1 MGQFHALP
9 VATIHQVSV
18 ALQIEK
24 TSGPART
31 GRLLTPHAEIETPV
45 FMPVGTVASV
55 KGVPQDILEDLGAQI
70 VLGNTYHLYLRPG
83 IETVRRMGGL
93 HGFMSWHRAILTD
106 SGGFQVFSLSELRK
120 INEDG
125 VTFRSHLDGSSH
137 FFSPESAM
145 EAQIGLGADIIMAFD
160 ECTEYPA
167 DESRARTSME
177 MTARWAAR
185 SKKYFEEHK
194 NEVPWGNREYVG
206 TAAIGRPGERKR
218 ADREAEFSSA
228 GQPKAA
234 VPTESE
240 QAQSLFG
247 IVQGGMDR
255 ALRKESAERTV
266 EIGFPGYA
274 IGGLSV
280 GEPRELT
287 REIVES
293 TLEHLPPDKPRYL
306 MGVGTPEEIVEY
318 AGLGVDMMDCVLPT
332 RAARHGLLFT
342 SEGKVSIKQA
352 RYAQDAGP
360 LDPNCSCRVCERYS
374 RAYLRHLY
382 ASNEV
387 LAQVLNTIH
396 NLSFYLDT
404 MKRVRHSISL
414 GKESGFLSSVWSR
427 PKP

>member
-1 MGQFHALP
+1 M
-9 VATIHQVSV
+9 
-18 ALQIEK
+18 ALQFSIE
-24 TSGPART
+24 TTAGTARR
-31 GRLLTPHAEIETPV
+31 GRLSTPHAEIETPV

-55 KGVPQDILEDLGAQI
+55 KAVPQETLEEIGAYI
-70 VLGNTYHLYLRPG
+70 ILGNTYHLYLRPG
-83 IETVRRMGGL
+83 VETVRRMGGL
-93 HGFMSWHRAILTD
+93 HGFMSWNRAILTD
-106 SGGFQVFSLSELRK
+106 SGGFQVFSLSDLRK
-120 INEDG
+120 LDEEG

-167 DESRARTSME
+167 EPARIRESME
-177 MTARWAAR
+177 LTARWAAR

-194 NEVPWGNREYVG
+194 QEVPWNKYPVASTQYPANMTCKTEG
-206 TAAIGRPGERKR
+206 TEEVDCARTGYSQLGTRYC
-218 ADREAEFSSA
+218 
-228 GQPKAA
+228 
-234 VPTESE
+234 T
-240 QAQSLFG
+240 QSLFG

-255 ALRKESAERTV
+255 ALRKESAARTI

-293 TLEHLPPDKPRYL
+293 TLEHLPKDKPRYL

-318 AGLGVDMMDCVLPT
+318 SNLGIDMMDCVLPT

-352 RYAQDAGP
+352 RYAQDQGP
-360 LDPNCSCRVCERYS
+360 LDRNCACRVCQRYS

-404 MKRVRHSISL
+404 MRRVRHSISL
-414 GKESGFLSSVWSR
+414 GEESRFLSDIWSR
-427 PKP
+427 SKP